1 MSDEFAFVIQ
11 QLEQDANALRIK
23 KLLLY
28 VCKNWW
34 ENDATRLSVISLSS
48 LIEEIWQTHLTVE
61 HLRSRLTHLVGTLNK
76 SAEYFPIAHTIASVL
91 EILYTQKTSAIAVPK
106 SPVPQ
111 DPIIEKLEQEVQLIR
126 IKKLLICACR
136 KYWEANP
143 KVIEQIA
150 LKELIDDLI
159 ELHPTF
165 DQLRSGLNTVV
176 KTLNKPIEYF
186 AVAEVILREVEV
198 RYGKA
203 NEPQPISETVE
214 GTTDLIDLFDIR
226 LEILKYANPL
236 QAKILLFSVAYYLFE
251 FRNQDW
257 LNLRLYSLDGLL
269 RTVLSQTSS
278 LEDLQQKLQ
287 SKAQYLSQSEQ
298 YVEIVPVIV
307 KSLKSKY
314 TLLQRQIQKIM
325 QSSSVA
331 DMTCAGSTQ
340 LVTGQLG
347 EVVSS

>member
-34 ENDATRLSVISLSS
+34 ENDATRLNVISLAS
-48 LIEEIWQTHLTVE
+48 LVEEIRQTHLTVE

-76 SAEYFPIAHTIASVL
+76 SAEYFSIAHTIASAL
-91 EILYTQKTSAIAVPK
+91 EILYTQETTAIAVPK

-111 DPIIEKLEQEVQLIR
+111 DPIIEKLEQEVQVIR

-165 DQLRSGLNTVV
+165 DQLRSGLNAVV

-186 AVAEVILREVEV
+186 AITEIILREVEV

-214 GTTDLIDLFDIR
+214 GTIDLFDIR

-236 QAKILLFSVAYYLFE
+236 QTKILLFSVAYYLFE

-287 SKAQYLSQSEQ
+287 SKAQYLGQSEQ